1 MFDVRIPA
9 FCTLVL
15 ARVVVVEVYLPAVQ
29 DNINVFILNLY
40 YTTYYYGMDS
50 SGYSLVE

>member
-29 DNINVFILNLY
+29 DTHKRIH
-40 YTTYYYGMDS
+40 TTCTTPRTTT
-50 SGYSLVE
+50 V